1 MVTLGGNVSAMVSD
15 APKFLSQAAFAKR
28 RGVSKKTVTVWKQR
42 GLLKLT
48 DAGDVDVDAS
58 EWNLDQRPPTY
69 RGGVTH
75 RPVRDAQVTR
85 QQVTPKPKAEAPA
98 KPRRAVQNLD
108 IGESDDALPPYDPD
122 SSELDLAEAVRRKE
136 NWLGLQRKQIVEKEA
151 ERLVD
156 RAVAEALFFDTA
168 RDLRDAWLSW
178 PARVAVVMAD
188 ELNIDARALTTVLTA
203 HVQQHLAELGE
214 PECQL

>member
-1 MVTLGGNVSAMVSD
+1 MASD
-15 APKFLSQAAFAKR
+15 DPKFLSQAGFAKR

-42 GLLKLT
+42 GLIRLT
-48 DAGDVDVDAS
+48 DAGDVDVEAS

-85 QQVTPKPKAEAPA
+85 QAPAPKPKPQAAGRP
-98 KPRRAVQNLD
+98 KPTVRSLD
-108 IGESDDALPPYDPD
+108 LGESDDDLPPYDPD
-122 SSELDLAEAVRRKE
+122 SSELPLAEAVRRKE
-136 NWLGLQRKQIVEKEA
+136 NWLGLQRKQIVETEA

-156 RAVAEALFFDTA
+156 RATAEALFFDTA
-168 RDLRDAWLSW
+168 RNLRDAWLSW

-188 ELNIDARALTTVLTA
+188 ELGIDARALTTVLTA

-214 PECQL
+214 PQADL

>member
-1 MVTLGGNVSAMVSD
+1 MASD

-42 GLLKLT
+42 GLLKLS
-48 DAGDVDVDAS
+48 DGGEVDVEGS

-85 QQVTPKPKAEAPA
+85 APPTPKPKAEAS
-98 KPRRAVQNLD
+98 KPTVRHLD
-108 IGESDDALPPYDPD
+108 LGESDDDLSPYDPD
-122 SSELDLAEAVRRKE
+122 SSELDLAGAVRRKE

-156 RAVAEALFFDTA
+156 RAIAESLFFETA
-168 RDLRDAWLSW
+168 RNLRDAWLSW

-188 ELNIDARALTTVLTA
+188 ELGIDARALTTVLTA

-214 PECQL
+214 PEADI